1 MRRGPGGDLNML
13 HTLAVYVEDKPGVL
27 NRIASL
33 FRRRAFNIDSLTVG
47 HTETPGVSRMTIVCD
62 VDDTSARRVES
73 NVYKL
78 VNVLR
83 VDDLTRVPSLER
95 ELAMIKVTATPE
107 SRAQI
112 MQLVGVF
119 RARVVDVSAE
129 TLIVETTGTEEK
141 IDRLLDVLRPY
152 GIIEMARTGRV
163 AMARGARPAPTV
175 EDRFAGID
183 SDPDAGE
190 TLAYSV

>member
-1 MRRGPGGDLNML
+1 ML
-13 HTLAVYVEDKPGVL
+13 HTFAVYVEDKPGVL
-27 NRIASL
+27 NRVASL

-62 VDDTSARRVES
+62 ADETSARRVEA

-83 VDDLTRVPSLER
+83 VDDLSHRPAVER
-95 ELAMIKVTATPE
+95 ELAMIKVAATPE
-107 SRAQI
+107 NRAQVL
-112 MQLVGVF
+112 QLADVF

-129 TLIVETTGTEEK
+129 SLIIETTGVEEK

-152 GIIEMARTGRV
+152 GVLEMVRTGRV
-163 AMARGARPAPTV
+163 AMARGTQAAPTV
-175 EDRFAGID
+175 RDRFAGVEGD
-183 SDPDAGE
+183 EEDA
-190 TLAYSV
+190 AVSYSV